1 MNHVFRIIWSVARG
15 AFVVVSELA
24 SVRGKRGE
32 RAGLWLGS
40 RPGVFLLTPICA
52 ALSINTVMAAG
63 TQVASGNTQVYN
75 APNGVQVVD
84 IATANGAGVSHNRY
98 LNYNVDPTGQ
108 VLNNNSALTKA
119 GALQSQLA
127 GQIVPNVNLTNEA
140 KVILNEV
147 VAPNRSSLQGYTE
160 VVGGKA
166 DVIVANP
173 YGITCS
179 GCGFINSDRATL
191 TTGVP
196 TIGADGR
203 VAGFSVTQGDILVE
217 GAGID
222 ARNQQVLDLVARS
235 VKLDGQLNG
244 QDVGVVAGSNDFAYA
259 DRSVTAKAGSADKP
273 LYAIDSTALGGMYA
287 NRIRLL
293 ATEGGVGVR
302 MRGEAA
308 ASADDFTLT
317 SAGKIEL
324 NSSVSAQRDLAVTYT
339 GSDASDAGAITV
351 SGSQARLSAK
361 QDLALTAQNGG
372 GVTLNEG
379 ALSAGRNLD
388 IEAGSLTDSSSGAAR
403 FASADSHLDISG
415 ATRVDGSSWGAGNDL
430 GVETGTF
437 NVGALGATLY
447 SGSNA
452 GASNALSISAD
463 SGEIDLANASLQS
476 VGNMNLLA
484 SAGDL
489 KVGSGGSLKSKATLT
504 AAASGTLEQKGSLQ
518 SAGDMTLKASDA
530 SAQLNNSGSIQTSGN
545 LNLGADG
552 HTLGLNNQ
560 GSVQADGSLTA
571 KLDSLANGS
580 ASNSSASIQGAN
592 RDGRTNLQVGGA
604 LNNYGKLLAS
614 TDLTIQSASLFNG
627 GSLESVGDLTLGA
640 SGHSMTLDNQG
651 TLRSAANLQAT
662 LDSLSNG
669 SAGNA
674 NAVIEGAHDSGD
686 VDLKV
691 GGTLSNYGTLRSNAD
706 LDVQASQLNNNG
718 TLAVNGDLTLGAGGP
733 ALTLNNQGKV
743 TVDGSL
749 TATLAALTNGAAGNT
764 AAQLNAAVLRG
775 TSSLDISGNLSN
787 YGTLQSNSDLDIQ
800 AAQLNNYGT
809 LGTNGELTLGAA
821 GPALTLNNQGKL
833 TADGNLTA
841 TLAALT
847 NGGAGNTAAQL
858 SGAVLRG
865 TSSLDVSGNLSN
877 YGTLQSNSDLDIQ
890 ATQLT
895 NNGTL
900 VSKGD
905 LILGETGRALTLNN
919 QGSLQSDGSLTATLT
934 SLTNGSASN
943 TTASLNSAVLGGTS
957 NLDISGTLANYGSL
971 HSNGDLDVQASQLNN
986 NGTLVTNADLTL
998 GEAGRA
1004 VVLNNQGT
1012 LQANGS
1018 LTATLASLTNGGASN
1033 SSAKIVGATRSG
1045 SVTLNAS
1052 GALNNYALILANTNL
1067 TVQAASLY
1075 NSATAG
1081 IAGLQQLALT
1091 ASSGNI
1097 DNYGSLYAG
1106 TALKLTASSGT
1117 VRNRSNAEINSS
1129 GSLTS
1134 SSRDFVNNGAVVI
1147 AGNGTITTSN
1157 SFVNQTLYNGGA
1169 IGKAWDGAV
1178 AVPGGEHSVEIA
1190 DDGAGSDG
1198 MNADVYNQDITRTEH
1213 FVDSNGNTLDT
1224 ALVTGLTKAQII
1236 ANGAGSTLSINYGA
1250 SGLNDGAVIS
1260 ANTVNIGG
1268 SGTFTN
1274 QDLVLYKY
1282 NLTRR
1287 WIAIEDGG
1295 NWIYWARIDSDPQYL
1310 CYWNNGTAGCTGK
1323 DDGGPNGPDD
1333 DDFNWDNWTPGG
1345 GHWAVGEGWVSYRDV
1360 NQAKE
1365 AAIAGA
1371 AFVGASTV
1379 ASSGAGIYGGTVNFT
1394 SGTLNNIGSPWPDDE
1409 SLVKRG
1415 SSVGAS
1421 VNSTSGG
1428 SNAGSASGAGS
1439 ATGSNSASGAGSGS
1453 GVSGGSV
1460 LPGLNISLPTN
1471 PNGYFVVSKD
1481 PKAKYLVETNPNYA
1495 VGSDFVGSDYLA
1507 ERYGYNPD
1515 DVQKRLGDANYEAY
1529 LIRQQLIQLTG
1540 NNVIAGYDN
1549 EAAQMQ
1555 KLMDQAYEQGQSLG
1569 LEFGKALTPEQAA
1582 NLTQDIVWMEE
1593 VDVGGQKVLAPRV
1606 YLAPTTVA
1614 AVESGAVISGS
1625 NVNIAGDALN
1635 NTGGTIA
1642 GGNSLT
1648 VKTSGDVTNTSGT
1661 LKGGDVSVTS
1671 TGGSVTNQTLA
1682 ITNGDNASRG
1692 TAIGKTASIE
1702 SSGDLNIDAAKDI
1715 NVKGANVSAGGDASL
1730 AAGGNVT
1737 VDTIVDS
1744 RATTDTVSHG
1754 GFLGGSSTTT
1764 NVQTEKN
1771 IGSTLSTGGNLKI
1784 SSGGDTVLAGSQAKV
1799 GGDLGVDAGGDFRVE
1814 ARQDK
1819 ETVSTVT
1826 SKSGLGVGG
1835 GLYGTQK
1842 TTTTDFTGTNV
1853 GSTLSVGGNADVNAG
1868 KSMVIQGSDVDIGGN
1883 ASLDAKQGI
1892 SVLDGLDEKRT
1903 TTRTE
1908 TTTFLKADSS
1918 GGAEAKALAGAGG
1931 MQAGAS
1937 AEASAGGS
1945 ANLKLAETSVTTSHD
1960 GKNTS
1965 VASNLKVGGNLDM
1978 KSDGTVT
1985 VQGSNVEAGGNL
1997 NVDAKD
2003 VQVLT
2008 GRNEEWHD
2016 STTNTT
2022 SVGIYNDASAKAGA
2036 SASAGVSGLGVAGAG
2051 AEAGAEASTTTT
2063 IGARHEH
2070 SEESSYNLSNSAS
2083 TLKSG
2088 GDMSINA
2095 KGTATFQGA
2104 QVESGGN
2111 MDINATDIRN
2121 VAAQDVST
2129 SSSSAQTHTAGVY
2142 VGTSASASGSASAS
2156 STGKADAE
2164 GSASAEVSAGLRYSY
2179 EAESNSEG
2187 SVTQV
2192 TNSFKSGGNFTRN
2205 ASDTITDQGTQVEA
2219 GGNITQTARAIHD
2232 EAVSDSSWSSSDAQS
2247 HDARIGVSAG
2257 VEASASASGGSSA
2270 GGGIGGKASYEGS
2283 ISSDSEK
2290 SSTAVTSGF
2299 KAGGNISSTSKDE
2312 TNLVGT
2318 QFQSGGDT
2326 SISAGSL
2333 DYKAAQ
2339 DTSSSSGS
2347 SHDIS
2352 VEVKVSESDASASAS
2367 YDMSHSSSSSSTAR
2381 TGSIQAGGNVTVKT
2395 GGDATFEG
2403 TDIAAGGKA
2412 SVDAGGNATF
2422 KEARDTSSSSEV
2434 GLSLSGSASSGKS
2447 DSGGT
2452 EKEGEA
2458 GVGVGY
2464 STASSDTARVGSIS
2478 GGQGVSISSGKDTT
2492 LVGTQIQSGGDTS
2505 ISAGGQVKQE
2515 AAQSSSSSFGIQAEA
2530 SVSGKSSSEP
2540 ASGGDSKAAQPAKKA
2555 EPAKAAEG
2563 AKAGEEEEGPEGES
2577 SLDLQVGSS
2586 HQSTGVN
2593 IQSAGKVSIKQNQQ

>member
-1 MNHVFRIIWSVARG
+1 MNHVFRIVWSAARG
-15 AFVVVSELA
+15 AFVVASELA

-40 RPGVFLLTPICA
+40 RPGVFILTPICA
-52 ALSINTVMAAG
+52 ALSINTALAGG

-98 LNYNVDPTGQ
+98 VNYNVDPSGQ
-108 VLNNNSALTKA
+108 VLNNNSALTQA

-127 GQIVPNVNLTNEA
+127 GQIVPNVNLTNQA

-147 VAPNRSSLQGYTE
+147 VAPNRSKLQGYTE

-203 VAGFSVTQGDILVE
+203 VAGFSVTQGDILVD

-244 QDVGVVAGSNDFAYA
+244 QDVGVVAGSNDFGYA
-259 DRSVTAKAGSADKP
+259 DRSVTANASSGDKP

-293 ATEGGVGVR
+293 ATDGGVGVR

-308 ASADDFTLT
+308 ATADDFTLT
-317 SAGKIEL
+317 SAGKIEV

-339 GSDASDAGAITV
+339 GSAADAGAITV

-361 QDLALTAQNGG
+361 RDLALNAQNGG
-372 GVTLNEG
+372 GVTLSDG
-379 ALSAGRNLD
+379 ALNATRNLD
-388 IEAGSLTDSSSGAAR
+388 ITAGSLTDTSTGATR
-403 FASADSHLDISG
+403 FAGSDSRLTISG
-415 ATRVDGSSWGAGNDL
+415 ATRIDGSSWGAGNDL

-437 NVGALGATLY
+437 TIGALGATLY

-452 GASNALSISAD
+452 GASNALGIRANAGD
-463 SGEIDLANASLQS
+463 IDLSNASLQS
-476 VGNMNLLA
+476 AGDMNLLA

-489 KVGSGGSLKSKATLT
+489 KVGSTGSLKSGANLT
-504 AAASGTLEQKGSLQ
+504 AAASGTLEQKGSLA
-518 SAGDMTLKASDA
+518 STGNLTLKAADA
-530 SAQLNNSGSIQTSGN
+530 SAQLNNSGSIQAGGN
-545 LNLGADG
+545 LALGADG
-552 HTLGLNNQ
+552 HTLALDNQ
-560 GSVQADGSLTA
+560 GAVQADGSLTG
-571 KLDSLANGS
+571 KLDSLNNGS
-580 ASNSSASIQGAN
+580 ASNANASIRGATL
-592 RDGRTNLQVGGA
+592 GGSTNLQVGAA
-604 LNNYGKLLAS
+604 LNNYGTLHSNAG
-614 TDLTIQSASLFNG
+614 LTIQSASLFNG

-640 SGHSMTLDNQG
+640 SGQPMTLNNQG
-651 TLRSAANLQAT
+651 ALRSNGSLSAH
-662 LDSLSNG
+662 LDALSNG
-669 SAGNA
+669 SASNSNA
-674 NAVIEGAHDSGD
+674 TIAGAQASGTTQLD
-686 VDLKV
+686 V
-691 GGTLSNYGTLRSNAD
+691 GGTLSNYGSLNSGAD
-706 LDVQASQLNNNG
+706 LDIQATRLSNNG
-718 TLAVNGDLTLGAGGP
+718 KIDSKGGLGLGAVGR
-733 ALTLNNQGKV
+733 ALILDNQGSINA
-743 TVDGSL
+743 DGSL
-749 TATLAALTNGAAGNT
+749 SGTLAALTNGSAGNT
-764 AAQLNAAVLRG
+764 AALLNGAALRG
-775 TSSLDISGNLSN
+775 AST
-787 YGTLQSNSDLDIQ
+787 
-800 AAQLNNYGT
+800 
-809 LGTNGELTLGAA
+809 
-821 GPALTLNNQGKL
+821 
-833 TADGNLTA
+833 
-841 TLAALT
+841 
-847 NGGAGNTAAQL
+847 
-858 SGAVLRG
+858 
-865 TSSLDVSGNLSN
+865 LDVSGS
-877 YGTLQSNSDLDIQ
+877 
-890 ATQLT
+890 
-895 NNGTL
+895 
-900 VSKGD
+900 
-905 LILGETGRALTLNN
+905 LI
-919 QGSLQSDGSLTATLT
+919 
-934 SLTNGSASN
+934 
-943 TTASLNSAVLGGTS
+943 
-957 NLDISGTLANYGSL
+957 NYGSL
-971 HSNGDLDVQASQLNN
+971 HSNGDLAIQAAQLSNKGKLIT
-986 NGTLVTNADLTL
+986 NGDFVL
-998 GEAGRA
+998 GSTGRA
-1004 VVLNNQGT
+1004 VTLDNQGW
-1012 LQANGS
+1012 LQSDGA
-1018 LTATLASLTNGGASN
+1018 LTATLASLTNGGAGN
-1033 SSAKIVGATRSG
+1033 SSAKIVGATRTG
-1045 SVTLNAS
+1045 SANLQVN
-1052 GALNNYALILANTNL
+1052 GALNNYALILSNANL
-1067 TVQAASLY
+1067 TLQAASLY

-1081 IAGLQQLALT
+1081 LAGLQQLSLI
-1091 ASSGNI
+1091 ASSGDI

-1106 TALKLTASSGT
+1106 AALKLTASSGA
-1117 VRNRSNAEINSS
+1117 VRNRSNAEVNSS
-1129 GSLTS
+1129 GSLTAN
-1134 SSRDFVNNGAVVI
+1134 SRDFINNGAVVI

-1157 SFVNQTLYNGGA
+1157 SFVNQTLYNGGS
-1169 IGKAWDGAV
+1169 IGKAWGAV
-1178 AVPGGEHSVEIA
+1178 VAGTTHGVEIA
-1190 DDGAGSDG
+1190 NDGAFSDG
-1198 MNADVYNQDITRTEH
+1198 MNADVYDQDITRTEH

-1224 ALVTGLTKAQII
+1224 ALVTGLKKAQLI
-1236 ANGAGSTLSINYGA
+1236 ANGAGSTLTINYGL

-1282 NLTRR
+1282 DLIRR

-1295 NWIYWARIDSDPQYL
+1295 NWTYWARIDTAPQYL

-1333 DDFNWDNWTPGG
+1333 DDWNWDSWTPGG
-1345 GHWAVGEGWVSYRDV
+1345 GHWAVGEGWQEFRF
-1360 NQAKE
+1360 NEAGAK
-1365 AAIAGA
+1365 AAAVAGA
-1371 AFVGASTV
+1371 AFVGATTV

-1394 SGTLNNIGSPWPDDE
+1394 SGTLDNVGSPWPDDK
-1409 SLVKRG
+1409 SKVKQ
-1415 SSVGAS
+1415 GAS
-1421 VNSTSGG
+1421 V
-1428 SNAGSASGAGS
+1428 SASVTGRGS
-1439 ATGSNSASGAGSGS
+1439 EAAANSAAGAANGS
-1453 GVSGGSV
+1453 GVTSGSA
-1460 LPGLNISLPTN
+1460 LPGVLLSLPTN
-1471 PNGYFVVSKD
+1471 PNGYFVVSAD

-1507 ERYGYNPD
+1507 KRYGFNPD
-1515 DVQKRLGDANYEAY
+1515 DVQKRLGDSNYEAY
-1529 LIRQQLIQLTG
+1529 LVRQQLIQLTG
-1540 NNVIAGYDN
+1540 SNLIAGYDN

-1569 LEFGKALTPEQAA
+1569 LEFGKALTPEQVA

-1593 VDVGGQKVLAPRV
+1593 VEVDGQKVLAPRV

-1614 AVESGAVISGS
+1614 SVESGAVISGN

-1635 NTGGTIA
+1635 NIGGTIS

-1661 LKGGDVSVTS
+1661 LSGGTVSVTS

-1702 SSGDLNIDAAKDI
+1702 SSGDLSIDAAKDI
-1715 NVKGANVSAGGDASL
+1715 NVHGANVSSGGDTSL

-1771 IGSTLSTGGNLKI
+1771 IGSTLSSGGNLKVT
-1784 SSGGDTVLAGSQAKV
+1784 SGGDTVLAGSQAKV
-1799 GGDLGVDAGGDFRVE
+1799 GGDLSVDTGGDFRVE

-1826 SKSGLGVGG
+1826 SKSGVGVGG

-1853 GSTLSVGGNADVNAG
+1853 GSTLSVGGNADVKAG
-1868 KSMVIQGSDVDIGGN
+1868 KSMVIQGSDVDVGGN

-1903 TTRTE
+1903 TSRTE
-1908 TTTFLKADSS
+1908 TTTFLKVDSS

-1931 MQAGAS
+1931 TQAGAS
-1937 AEASAGGS
+1937 AEASASGS

-1997 NVDAKD
+1997 NVDAKE

-2022 SVGIYNDASAKAGA
+2022 SVGIYNEANASAGA
-2036 SASAGVSGLGVAGAG
+2036 SASAGVNGLGVAGAG
-2051 AEAGAEASTTTT
+2051 AKASTEAGSTTTL
-2063 IGARHEH
+2063 GARHEH
-2070 SEESSYNLSNSAS
+2070 SEESSYNLTNSAS

-2142 VGTSASASGSASAS
+2142 LGTSASAEASASGS
-2156 STGKADAE
+2156 STGKADA
-2164 GSASAEVSAGLRYSY
+2164 SASASVEASAGLRYAY

-2205 ASDTITDQGTQVEA
+2205 ATDTITDQGTQVEA

-2247 HDARIGVSAG
+2247 HDARVGVYAG
-2257 VEASASASGGSSA
+2257 AEASASASGGSEA
-2270 GGGIGGKASYEGS
+2270 GGGVGAKVSYQGS
-2283 ISSDSEK
+2283 ISSESEQ

-2339 DTSSSSGS
+2339 DTSKSSGT
-2347 SHDIS
+2347 SHDINF
-2352 VEVKVSESDASASAS
+2352 EAKVSEAEASVEAG

-2395 GGDATFEG
+2395 GGDASFEG

-2412 SVDAGGNATF
+2412 SVDAGGNVSF
-2422 KEARDTSSSSEV
+2422 KEARDTASSSEV

-2447 DSGGT
+2447 DTGGS

-2458 GVGVGY
+2458 GVGFGY
-2464 STASSDTARVGSIS
+2464 STSSSDTARVGSIS

-2505 ISAGGQVKQE
+2505 ISAGGQVKQQ
-2515 AAQSSSSSFGIQAEA
+2515 AAQSSSSSFGIEVEA

-2540 ASGGDSKAAQPAKKA
+2540 AGGGDKATKA
-2555 EPAKAAEG
+2555 EPAKTAAG
-2563 AKAGEEEEGPEGES
+2563 SKGKTEEEDEGPEGES
-2577 SLDLQVGSS
+2577 ALDIQAGSS
-2586 HQSTGVN
+2586 HESTGVN
-2593 IQSAGKVSIKQNQQ
+2593 IQSAGKVSIKQNQR